1 MSIAAP
7 SLPPSTAPPPRAPRP
22 EASPGPAPA
31 AAPRHLG
38 EILLGARLITPDE
51 LEAALE
57 KQSKSKLRLGEA
69 LVDLGFVSEEQ
80 ILPFMQ
86 RQLNLPATKIREGM
100 IDPQVVRIIPRA
112 KAEAY
117 HAVAMFKVRDTLTVA
132 MSDPQNLQ
140 HVDDLERT
148 TGLKVRPVFA
158 IRTGIERMIQ
168 RCYEDGFQ
176 VDAVTADLDETAV
189 ELQADSVEMDLNSVE
204 SLVDGSPII
213 NLVNYFILQAIRH
226 GASDIHIEPSRHYS
240 VVRFRVDGL
249 LREVLRPRRDIHPTI
264 VSRIKVMAKMDI
276 AEHRLPQDG
285 RFQVSV
291 EGREIDLRVS
301 TLPTVLGEKV
311 VLRVLD
317 RRRVTFNLDIL
328 GIPPDKLAQVKH
340 LLAKP
345 YGLLLVTG
353 PTGSGKT
360 TTLYSAL
367 ELIKSVH
374 RNIVTAEDP
383 VEYQL
388 ELINQVHV
396 DEAASLS
403 FANVLRS
410 VLRQDPD
417 IIMVGEIRDPETAQV
432 AVQAALTG
440 HLVLSTLHTN
450 DSAGAVTR
458 LIDMGVAPY
467 KVAAALVG
475 VIAQRLVRTLCPHC
489 RANYYPPSELLEG
502 IRYQGDMRRSFAR
515 GEGCPKCHDTGF
527 QGRTGLYEVLLAT
540 PEFREMIAHD
550 CSLDHIRQ
558 WYRSQGGR
566 TLFDEGLQLAEKE
579 MTSLDEVM
587 RVAFFE

>member
-1 MSIAAP
+1 M
-7 SLPPSTAPPPRAPRP
+7 STATGHLPAKPAPPRESPRP
-22 EASPGPAPA
+22 DAGLTHAPA
-31 AAPRHLG
+31 APQRPLG
-38 EILLGARLITPDE
+38 ELLLGARLITPEE

-86 RQLNLPATKIREGM
+86 RQLNVPATRLREGM
-100 IDPQVVRIIPRA
+100 IDPRFVRLVPRA

-117 HAVAMFKVRDTLTVA
+117 HALAMFKVRDTLTVA

-140 HVDDLERT
+140 HVDDLERI

-158 IRTGIERMIQ
+158 IRAAIDRMVQ

-189 ELQADSVEMDLNSVE
+189 EFQPDSVDMDVNSVE
-204 SLVDGSPII
+204 ALVDGSPII
-213 NLVNYFILQAIRH
+213 NLVNYFILQAIRQ

-249 LREVLRPRRDIHPTI
+249 LREVLRPRRDIHPAI

-285 RFQVSV
+285 RFHVAV

-317 RRRVTFNLDIL
+317 RRRVTFNLDVL
-328 GIPPDKLAQVKH
+328 GIPPDMLTQVKR

-374 RNIVTAEDP
+374 RNIVTVEDP

-388 ELINQVHV
+388 EQVNQVHV
-396 DEAASLS
+396 DEGASLT

-489 RANYYPPSELLEG
+489 RTNYYPPTELLEG
-502 IRYQGDMRRSFAR
+502 IRYQGDLRRSFAR

-527 QGRTGLYEVLLAT
+527 QGRTGIYEVLLAS
-540 PEFREMIAHD
+540 PEFREMIVHD

-566 TLFDEGLQLAEKE
+566 SLFDEGLRLAEKE
-579 MTSLDEVM
+579 STSLDEVM